1 MDITN
6 QVKLVYQQA
15 EKETKKVK
23 QKLFCIYQTIMID

>member
-1 MDITN
+1 MGITN

-23 QKLFCIYQTIMID
+23 YFAYIKP